1 MEREPP
7 FAVGTLVKVL
17 PSANF
22 TGPCADFDRYSTF
35 NSPGSGHNRG
45 LRDGDVCRVE
55 SHYWA
60 NGVSV
65 TRITV
70 DRVPGMTANVLSKYL
85 APALYGN
92 EEEG

>member
-45 LRDGDVCRVE
+45 LRDGDVCRVVG
-55 SHYWA
+55 HYWS
-60 NGVSV
+60 GGTSV
-65 TRITV
+65 TQVAV
-70 DRVPGMTANVLSKYL
+70 DRVPGMEANVLSKHL
-85 APALYGN
+85 APASHGD
-92 EEEG
+92 EEE